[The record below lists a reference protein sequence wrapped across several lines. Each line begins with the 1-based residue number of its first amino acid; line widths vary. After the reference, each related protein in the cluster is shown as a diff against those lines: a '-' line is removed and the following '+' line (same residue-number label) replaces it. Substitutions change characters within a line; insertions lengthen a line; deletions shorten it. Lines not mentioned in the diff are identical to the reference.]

1 MQQAR
6 KELLVPR
13 LAANLTTM
21 FGEVP
26 FLDRFAAAAAAGFG
40 GVEFLFPYDHP
51 PHAIA
56 ERLAATGL
64 QLVLFNAPPGDWD
77 GGERGLAALAGRED
91 AFRRSLDAAIGYA
104 RALNVPRLHVM
115 AGLESHGANRR
126 TYVDNLRHV
135 AARLADAGL
144 TLLIEP
150 INRRDM
156 PGYLLH
162 RWADAVAVQ
171 DEVGAPNLRLQADL
185 YHLQIAAGDLTRTLQ
200 RDIDRIGH
208 VQIAGVPDRHEP
220 DAGEVHYPHL
230 LRLLDDLGYDG
241 WVGCE
246 YRPRGRTE
254 DGLGWRDM
262 LVGQA

>member
-1 MQQAR
+1 M
-6 KELLVPR
+6 PH

-21 FGEVP
+21 FTEAP
-26 FLDRFAAAAAAGFG
+26 FLDRFAAAAAVGFA

-51 PHAIA
+51 AEAIA
-56 ERLAATGL
+56 DRLRAAGFGA
-64 QLVLFNAPPGDWD
+64 VLFNLPPGDWA

-91 AFRRSLDAAIGYA
+91 QFRQSVEVAIDYA
-104 RALNVPRLHVM
+104 RQLSVPRLHVM
-115 AGLESHGANRR
+115 AGLKGNGADRA
-126 TYVDNLRHV
+126 TYVANLRHA
-135 AARLADAGL
+135 AARLAEHGL

-162 RWADAVAVQ
+162 RWQDAVAVQ
-171 DEVGAPNLRLQADL
+171 DEVGAPNLLLQADL
-185 YHLQIAAGDLTRTLQ
+185 YHLQIMGGDIARTLE
-200 RDIDRIGH
+200 RDIARIGH

-220 DAGEVHYPHL
+220 DEGEVNFPYL
-230 LRLLDDLGYDG
+230 LGLLDRLGYEG

-254 DGLGWRDM
+254 DGLGWRDA
-262 LVGQA
+262 LGR